1 LESLASKPAT
11 EAGSGKD
18 GESLAIHFEERR
30 GWKVQKAKGKAGYD
44 LVSHGPK
51 GKIRYIEVKKESE
64 LRDVAYSLN
73 VIRLGK
79 RLSNFYLY
87 IVNVPNDLNGKKTLY
102 VVPPNVIFPNSEPY
116 VQLLFRVKSVRQK
129 GVERH
134 QLE

>member
-1 LESLASKPAT
+1 MESLLSKTAAEAAPAIT
-11 EAGSGKD
+11 
-18 GESLAIHFEERR
+18 GEDLAIRFEQSR
-30 GWKVQKAKGKAGYD
+30 GWKAQRAKGKAGYD

-51 GKIRYIEVKKESE
+51 GKIRYIEVKKEGE
-64 LRDVAYSLN
+64 LRDIAYSLN
-73 VIRLGK
+73 VLRLGK

>member
-1 LESLASKPAT
+1 MESLLSKTAT
-11 EAGSGKD
+11 EAGLGNT
-18 GESLAIHFEERR
+18 GEDLAIHFEERR
-30 GWKVQKAKGKAGYD
+30 GWKTQKARGKAGYD

-64 LRDVAYSLN
+64 LRDVVYSLN
-73 VIRLGK
+73 VLRLGK
-79 RLSNFYLY
+79 RLANFYLY
-87 IVNVPNDLNGKKTLY
+87 IVNMPNDPNGKKTLY

-116 VQLLFRVKSVRQK
+116 TQLLFRVKNVKQK